1 MFSAL
6 KPLISKELSNW
17 WRAGNWEV
25 GFQPGHLLYFYFTL
39 NTEGNKTCKAL
50 SCHLPHA
57 KSDGLYVSAQSAHWE
72 STVKKKS
79 HAVVRQLS
87 SSLRVWRA
95 SRWVRQASSSTL
107 ANSSKPALVWCC
119 LSRSHQSPNCSPCL
133 TLSHLE
139 SSHLPAL
146 ALLYWHLCVVMQY
159 FVSPYLFVIIDDFM
173 KGFIGVLS
181 RGMYP

>member
-72 STVKKKS
+72 STVKKNHTQSYDSCHQAYEFGELPDEFAKHRVQPWRTLQNQPLSDAVWAAVISLQTVHLVS
-79 HAVVRQLS
+79 HYRTWNPLI
-87 SSLRVWRA
+87 SLPW
-95 SRWVRQASSSTL
+95 
-107 ANSSKPALVWCC
+107 
-119 LSRSHQSPNCSPCL
+119 
-133 TLSHLE
+133 
-139 SSHLPAL
+139 
-146 ALLYWHLCVVMQY
+146 LC
-159 FVSPYLFVIIDDFM
+159 
-173 KGFIGVLS
+173 FIGIYVW
-181 RGMYP
+181 